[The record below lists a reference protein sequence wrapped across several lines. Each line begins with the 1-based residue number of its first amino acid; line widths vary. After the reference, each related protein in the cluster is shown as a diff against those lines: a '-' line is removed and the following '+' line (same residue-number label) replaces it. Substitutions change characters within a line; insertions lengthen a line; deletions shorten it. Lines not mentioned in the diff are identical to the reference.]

1 MGVGGEIR
9 FFYFY
14 LKEDTLWDSGKKE
27 EGLSHNHFEFLIL
40 EQVYFSGNVY
50 SFEFLTVMRY
60 FYSSSSG
67 FDNYD
72 NLIRLGRSFKLG
84 ICKE

>member
-1 MGVGGEIR
+1 MRLG
-9 FFYFY
+9 FFIFY

-27 EGLSHNHFEFLIL
+27 EGFSHNHFEFLIL

-50 SFEFLTVMRY
+50 SCEFLTVMRY